1 MKAIALAL
9 ATVGIFFQVASAEAQ
24 TVKTLSSKISK
35 IQKSVNALSAR
46 ALVAGPQGA
55 SGPQGAQG
63 PQGPQGP
70 AGASAFNSIPSGTVV
85 AGILGENTAGNFF
98 ESFVSLPAP
107 APIAIDSPRVVVK
120 ANPILI
126 GTCGGTTCLSAN
138 DQANQEFCSGTSTFP
153 DPRPGF
159 VCIYPTDMFASN
171 GITIQSVEGTSVDTD
186 NGSGSRYGFRVFFT
200 SSASGLNF
208 MSAVWAYRAP

>member
-35 IQKSVNALSAR
+35 IQKTVNALSAR

-55 SGPQGAQG
+55 TGPQG

-98 ESFVSLPAP
+98 EAFVSLPAP
-107 APIAIDSPRVVVK
+107 APIAIDSPEVVVK
-120 ANPILI
+120 ANPVLI
-126 GTCGGTTCLSAN
+126 AACGGTTCLSAN

-153 DPRPGF
+153 NPRPGF
-159 VCIYPTDMFASN
+159 VCIYPTDILSTT
-171 GITIQSVEGTSVDTD
+171 GINLQSVEGTSVDTD